1 MSACFFLSVSLDLSE
16 ISASR
21 PSTSKCD
28 FAFTPVINFTSELDP
43 ARVFTPPQ
51 PQGADKQ
58 PLSEMSVSEA
68 QELKNALLES
78 IAKCMQI
85 QNSLYRLVLVKL
97 HARVKDAGVKASFQ
111 FESRELPELPLN
123 NALSAAVTEMK
134 SKTSP
139 DPSTL
144 KSLDVEEGS
153 DVSLN
158 DATKTPNM
166 KSLDDAE
173 KNAGKEKVEMP
184 IKALN
189 EGNLEDTPGSLPEAP
204 NLGSL
209 EGTYPSFNT
218 EGTEQHSDTA
228 PGSVSS
234 LDDTGATRLNDTPD
248 ATLEDQKEIPKD
260 AFETLLNQL
269 AQPLQALNRCTQ
281 IQRDLFHKLSIVNAI
296 TSKDGKALSGMR

>member
-1 MSACFFLSVSLDLSE
+1 MSASL
-16 ISASR
+16 

-43 ARVFTPPQ
+43 ARVFTPPK
-51 PQGADKQ
+51 PQGAHKQ
-58 PLSEMSVSEA
+58 PLSELSVSEA
-68 QELKNALLES
+68 QELKDALLES

-97 HARVKDAGVKASFQ
+97 HAQVKDAGVKASFQ
-111 FESRELPELPLN
+111 FESRELPLN
-123 NALSAAVTEMK
+123 DALSAAVTEINV
-134 SKTSP
+134 KTSP

-144 KSLDVEEGS
+144 KSLDVEEGL

-166 KSLDDAE
+166 KSLEDAK

-184 IKALN
+184 IKAFN
-189 EGNLEDTPGSLPEAP
+189 EGNLEDTPGSLP
-204 NLGSL
+204 
-209 EGTYPSFNT
+209 TYPSFNT

-248 ATLEDQKEIPKD
+248 ATLENQKEIPKD

-281 IQRDLFHKLSIVNAI
+281 IQRDLFQKLSIVNAI
-296 TSKDGKALSGMR
+296 TSNDGKALSGMR

>member
-1 MSACFFLSVSLDLSE
+1 M
-16 ISASR
+16 SASR

-51 PQGADKQ
+51 PQGDDKQ

-68 QELKNALLES
+68 QELKDSLLES

-111 FESRELPELPLN
+111 FESRELPLN
-123 NALSAAVTEMK
+123 DALSAAVTEMK
-134 SKTSP
+134 VKTSP

-144 KSLDVEEGS
+144 KSLDVDEGL
-153 DVSLN
+153 DVSVN
-158 DATKTPNM
+158 DTTKTSNM
-166 KSLDDAE
+166 ESLDDAE

-184 IKALN
+184 IKAFN

-204 NLGSL
+204 NLRSL

-234 LDDTGATRLNDTPD
+234 LDNTGATRLNDTPD
-248 ATLEDQKEIPKD
+248 ATLENQKEIPKD

-281 IQRDLFHKLSIVNAI
+281 IQRDLFQKLSIVNAI
-296 TSKDGKALSGMR
+296 TSNDGKALSGMR

>member
-1 MSACFFLSVSLDLSE
+1 M
-16 ISASR
+16 SASR

-51 PQGADKQ
+51 PQGDDKQ

-68 QELKNALLES
+68 QELKDSLLES

-111 FESRELPELPLN
+111 FESRELPLN
-123 NALSAAVTEMK
+123 DALSAAVTEMK
-134 SKTSP
+134 VKTSP

-144 KSLDVEEGS
+144 KSLDVDEGL
-153 DVSLN
+153 DVSVN
-158 DATKTPNM
+158 DTTKTSNM
-166 KSLDDAE
+166 ESLDDAE

-184 IKALN
+184 IKAFN

-234 LDDTGATRLNDTPD
+234 LDNTGATRLNDTPD
-248 ATLEDQKEIPKD
+248 ATLENQKEIPKD

-281 IQRDLFHKLSIVNAI
+281 IQRDLFQKLSIVNAI
-296 TSKDGKALSGMR
+296 TSNDGKALSGMR

>member
-1 MSACFFLSVSLDLSE
+1 MSASL
-16 ISASR
+16 

-51 PQGADKQ
+51 PQGAHKQ
-58 PLSEMSVSEA
+58 PLSELSVSEA
-68 QELKNALLES
+68 QELKDALLES

-97 HARVKDAGVKASFQ
+97 HAQVKDAGLKVSFQ
-111 FESRELPELPLN
+111 FESRELPLN
-123 NALSAAVTEMK
+123 DALSAAVTEMK
-134 SKTSP
+134 VKTSP

-144 KSLDVEEGS
+144 KSLDVEEGL

-166 KSLDDAE
+166 KSLEDAE

-184 IKALN
+184 IKAFN

-234 LDDTGATRLNDTPD
+234 LHDTGATRLNDTPD
-248 ATLEDQKEIPKD
+248 ASLENQKEIPKD

-296 TSKDGKALSGMR
+296 TSNDGKALSGMR

>member
-1 MSACFFLSVSLDLSE
+1 MSASL
-16 ISASR
+16 
-21 PSTSKCD
+21 PSTSKYD

-51 PQGADKQ
+51 PQGAHKQ
-58 PLSEMSVSEA
+58 PLSELSVSEA
-68 QELKNALLES
+68 QELKDALLES

-97 HARVKDAGVKASFQ
+97 HTQVKDAGVKASFQ
-111 FESRELPELPLN
+111 FESRELPLN
-123 NALSAAVTEMK
+123 DALSAAVTEMK
-134 SKTSP
+134 VKTSP

-144 KSLDVEEGS
+144 KSLDVEEGL

-158 DATKTPNM
+158 DATKTPNT

-184 IKALN
+184 IKAFN

-248 ATLEDQKEIPKD
+248 ATLENQKEIPKD

-281 IQRDLFHKLSIVNAI
+281 IQRDLFQKLSIVNAI
-296 TSKDGKALSGMR
+296 TSNDGKALSGMP

>member
-1 MSACFFLSVSLDLSE
+1 MSASL
-16 ISASR
+16 

-51 PQGADKQ
+51 PQGAHKQ
-58 PLSEMSVSEA
+58 PLSELSVSEA
-68 QELKNALLES
+68 QELKDALLES

-97 HARVKDAGVKASFQ
+97 HAQVKDAGVKASFQ
-111 FESRELPELPLN
+111 FESRELPLN
-123 NALSAAVTEMK
+123 DALSAAVTEIK
-134 SKTSP
+134 VKTSP
-139 DPSTL
+139 DPWTL
-144 KSLDVEEGS
+144 KSLDVEEGL

-166 KSLDDAE
+166 KSLEDAK

-184 IKALN
+184 IKAFN
-189 EGNLEDTPGSLPEAP
+189 EGNLEDTHGSLP
-204 NLGSL
+204 
-209 EGTYPSFNT
+209 TYPSFNT

-248 ATLEDQKEIPKD
+248 ATLENQKEIPKD

-281 IQRDLFHKLSIVNAI
+281 IQRDLFQKLSIVNAI
-296 TSKDGKALSGMR
+296 TSNDGKALSGMR

>member
-68 QELKNALLES
+68 QELKDALLES

-97 HARVKDAGVKASFQ
+97 HAQVKDAGVKASFQ
-111 FESRELPELPLN
+111 FESRELPLN
-123 NALSAAVTEMK
+123 DALSAAVTEMK
-134 SKTSP
+134 VKTPP

-144 KSLDVEEGS
+144 KSLDVEEGL

-166 KSLDDAE
+166 KSLEDAE

-184 IKALN
+184 IKAFD

-248 ATLEDQKEIPKD
+248 ATLENQKEIPKD

-269 AQPLQALNRCTQ
+269 AQPLQALNRCIQ
-281 IQRDLFHKLSIVNAI
+281 IQRDLFQKLSIVNAI
-296 TSKDGKALSGMR
+296 TSNDGKALSGMR

>member
-1 MSACFFLSVSLDLSE
+1 MSAL
-16 ISASR
+16 R

-68 QELKNALLES
+68 QELKDSLLES

-111 FESRELPELPLN
+111 FESRELPLN
-123 NALSAAVTEMK
+123 DALSAAVTEMK
-134 SKTSP
+134 VKTSP

-144 KSLDVEEGS
+144 KSLDVDEGL
-153 DVSLN
+153 DVSVN
-158 DATKTPNM
+158 DTTKTSNM
-166 KSLDDAE
+166 ESLDDAE

-184 IKALN
+184 IKAFN

-234 LDDTGATRLNDTPD
+234 LDNTGATRLNDTPD
-248 ATLEDQKEIPKD
+248 ATLENQKEIPKD

-281 IQRDLFHKLSIVNAI
+281 IQRDLFQKLSIVNAI
-296 TSKDGKALSGMR
+296 TSNDGKALSGMR

>member
-1 MSACFFLSVSLDLSE
+1 MA
-16 ISASR
+16 ASR

-43 ARVFTPPQ
+43 ARVFTPLQ

-58 PLSEMSVSEA
+58 PLSEMSLSET
-68 QELKNALLES
+68 QELKDALLES

-111 FESRELPELPLN
+111 FESRELPLN
-123 NALSAAVTEMK
+123 DELSAAVTEMK
-134 SKTSP
+134 VKTSP

-144 KSLDVEEGS
+144 KSLDVEEGL

-158 DATKTPNM
+158 DTTKTPNI

-248 ATLEDQKEIPKD
+248 ATLENQKEIPKD
-260 AFETLLNQL
+260 VFETLLNQL

-281 IQRDLFHKLSIVNAI
+281 IQRDLFQKLSIVNAI

>member
-1 MSACFFLSVSLDLSE
+1 M
-16 ISASR
+16 SASR

-68 QELKNALLES
+68 QELKDALLES

-111 FESRELPELPLN
+111 FESRELPLN
-123 NALSAAVTEMK
+123 DALSAAVTEMK
-134 SKTSP
+134 LKTSP

-144 KSLDVEEGS
+144 KSLDVEEGL
-153 DVSLN
+153 DESLN
-158 DATKTPNM
+158 DTTKTPNIPNM
-166 KSLDDAE
+166 KSLDDTE

-184 IKALN
+184 IKALS
-189 EGNLEDTPGSLPEAP
+189 EGNLEDTPRSLPEAP

-234 LDDTGATRLNDTPD
+234 LDDTEATRLNDTPD
-248 ATLEDQKEIPKD
+248 ATLENQKEIPKD

-269 AQPLQALNRCTQ
+269 ALPLQALNRCTQ
-281 IQRDLFHKLSIVNAI
+281 IQRDLFQKLTIVNAI
-296 TSKDGKALSGMR
+296 TSNDGKALSGMR

>member
-1 MSACFFLSVSLDLSE
+1 MSASL
-16 ISASR
+16 
-21 PSTSKCD
+21 PSTSKYD

-51 PQGADKQ
+51 PQGAHKQ
-58 PLSEMSVSEA
+58 PLSELSVSEA
-68 QELKNALLES
+68 QELKDALLES

-97 HARVKDAGVKASFQ
+97 HAHVKDAGVKASFQ
-111 FESRELPELPLN
+111 FESRELPLN
-123 NALSAAVTEMK
+123 DALSAAVTEMK
-134 SKTSP
+134 VKTSP

-144 KSLDVEEGS
+144 KSLDVEEGL

-158 DATKTPNM
+158 DATKTPNT

-184 IKALN
+184 IKAFN

-248 ATLEDQKEIPKD
+248 ATLENQKEIPKD

-281 IQRDLFHKLSIVNAI
+281 IQRDLFQKLSIVNAI
-296 TSKDGKALSGMR
+296 TSNDGKALSGMP

>member
-1 MSACFFLSVSLDLSE
+1 M
-16 ISASR
+16 SASR

-43 ARVFTPPQ
+43 ARVFTPLQ

-58 PLSEMSVSEA
+58 PLSEMSLSET
-68 QELKNALLES
+68 QELKDALLES

-111 FESRELPELPLN
+111 FESRELPLN
-123 NALSAAVTEMK
+123 DELSAAVTEMK
-134 SKTSP
+134 VKTSP

-144 KSLDVEEGS
+144 KSLDVEEGL

-158 DATKTPNM
+158 DTTKTPNM

-204 NLGSL
+204 NLVSL

-248 ATLEDQKEIPKD
+248 ATLENQKEIPKD
-260 AFETLLNQL
+260 VFETLLNQL

-281 IQRDLFHKLSIVNAI
+281 IQRDLFQKLSIVNAI

>member
-1 MSACFFLSVSLDLSE
+1 M
-16 ISASR
+16 SASR

-43 ARVFTPPQ
+43 ARVFTPLQ
-51 PQGADKQ
+51 PQDADKQ
-58 PLSEMSVSEA
+58 PLSEMSLSET
-68 QELKNALLES
+68 QELKDALLES

-111 FESRELPELPLN
+111 FESRELPLN
-123 NALSAAVTEMK
+123 DELSAAVTEIK
-134 SKTSP
+134 VKTSP

-144 KSLDVEEGS
+144 KSLDVEEGL

-158 DATKTPNM
+158 DTTKTPNM

-204 NLGSL
+204 NLVSL

-248 ATLEDQKEIPKD
+248 ATLENQKEIPKD
-260 AFETLLNQL
+260 VFETLLNQL

-281 IQRDLFHKLSIVNAI
+281 IQRDLFQKLSIVNAI

>member
-1 MSACFFLSVSLDLSE
+1 MSASL
-16 ISASR
+16 

-51 PQGADKQ
+51 PQGAHKQ
-58 PLSEMSVSEA
+58 PLSELSVSEA
-68 QELKNALLES
+68 QELKDALLES

-97 HARVKDAGVKASFQ
+97 HAQVKGAGVKASFQ
-111 FESRELPELPLN
+111 FESRELPLN
-123 NALSAAVTEMK
+123 DALSAAVTEMMK
-134 SKTSP
+134 VKTSP

-144 KSLDVEEGS
+144 KSLDVEEGL

-166 KSLDDAE
+166 KSLEDAE

-184 IKALN
+184 IKAFN

-248 ATLEDQKEIPKD
+248 ATLENQKEISKD

-281 IQRDLFHKLSIVNAI
+281 IQRDLFQKLSIVNAI
-296 TSKDGKALSGMR
+296 TSNDGKALSGMR

>member
-1 MSACFFLSVSLDLSE
+1 M
-16 ISASR
+16 SASR

-28 FAFTPVINFTSELDP
+28 FTFTPVINFTSELDP
-43 ARVFTPPQ
+43 ARVFTPLQ

-58 PLSEMSVSEA
+58 PLSEMSLSET
-68 QELKNALLES
+68 QELKDALLES

-111 FESRELPELPLN
+111 FESRELPLN
-123 NALSAAVTEMK
+123 DELSAAVTEMK
-134 SKTSP
+134 VKTSP

-144 KSLDVEEGS
+144 KSLDVEEGL

-158 DATKTPNM
+158 DTTKTPNM

-248 ATLEDQKEIPKD
+248 ATLENQKEIPKD
-260 AFETLLNQL
+260 VFETLLNQL

-281 IQRDLFHKLSIVNAI
+281 IQRDLFQKLSIVNAI

>member
-1 MSACFFLSVSLDLSE
+1 M
-16 ISASR
+16 SASR

-43 ARVFTPPQ
+43 ARVFTPLQ
-51 PQGADKQ
+51 PQDADKQ
-58 PLSEMSVSEA
+58 PLSEMSLSET
-68 QELKNALLES
+68 QELKDALLES

-111 FESRELPELPLN
+111 FESRELPLN
-123 NALSAAVTEMK
+123 DELSAAVTEIK
-134 SKTSP
+134 VKTSP

-144 KSLDVEEGS
+144 KSLDVEEGL

-158 DATKTPNM
+158 DTTKTPHM

-204 NLGSL
+204 NLVSL

-248 ATLEDQKEIPKD
+248 ATLENQKEIPKD
-260 AFETLLNQL
+260 VFETLLNQL

-281 IQRDLFHKLSIVNAI
+281 IQRDLFQKLSIVNAI

>member
-1 MSACFFLSVSLDLSE
+1 M
-16 ISASR
+16 SASR

-43 ARVFTPPQ
+43 ARVFIPPQ

-58 PLSEMSVSEA
+58 PLSEMSLSET
-68 QELKNALLES
+68 QELKDALLES

-111 FESRELPELPLN
+111 FESRELPLN
-123 NALSAAVTEMK
+123 DELSAAVTEMK
-134 SKTSP
+134 VKTSP
-139 DPSTL
+139 DPSIL
-144 KSLDVEEGS
+144 KSLDVEEGL

-158 DATKTPNM
+158 DTTKTPNI

-209 EGTYPSFNT
+209 GGTYPSFNT

-248 ATLEDQKEIPKD
+248 ATLENQKEIPKD
-260 AFETLLNQL
+260 VFETLLNQL

-281 IQRDLFHKLSIVNAI
+281 IQRDLFQKLSIVNAI

>member
-1 MSACFFLSVSLDLSE
+1 M
-16 ISASR
+16 SASR

-68 QELKNALLES
+68 QELKDSLLES

-111 FESRELPELPLN
+111 FESRELPLN
-123 NALSAAVTEMK
+123 DALSAAVTEMK
-134 SKTSP
+134 VKTSP

-144 KSLDVEEGS
+144 KSLDVDEGL
-153 DVSLN
+153 DVSVN
-158 DATKTPNM
+158 DTTKTSNM
-166 KSLDDAE
+166 ESLDDAE

-184 IKALN
+184 IKAFN

-234 LDDTGATRLNDTPD
+234 LDNTGATRLNDTPD
-248 ATLEDQKEIPKD
+248 ATLENQKEIPKD

-281 IQRDLFHKLSIVNAI
+281 IQRDLFQKLSIVNAI
-296 TSKDGKALSGMR
+296 TSNDGKALSGMR